1 MFNMIRNLEAVK
13 ERRYR
18 MFLSQQ
24 SRQSLPQST
33 PNQPSTNVITNQ
45 RIQPR
50 GKPMMLTGRRTM
62 SMAGISGF
70 QRTGSGCGCG
80 S

>member
-33 PNQPSTNVITNQ
+33 SNISSTNMMTNQ
-45 RIQPR
+45 RIKPR
-50 GKPMMLTGRRTM
+50 GQTMMVTGRRTM
-62 SMAGISGF
+62 SMSGISGF